1 MGRIVR
7 RIALRS
13 CLAHILFTCLIA
25 KAQTAPAPQQRF
37 HLDGIWQIDLL
48 PANGYFPAQF
58 RIAQEGESFKLCRR
72 KEYKDYCWAGR
83 YTQGSRTF
91 HIVAEG
97 EVFPGATKEWDV
109 VIDNPDRI
117 HGSGDKPNNS
127 IIRHSLPR
135 ADDAPCDDGN
145 TAQVEFFYAFL
156 RAQDAVQKKDLT
168 RTACWLHIGAVDG
181 DARSQSLY
189 SSVLYTG
196 EGIARDYP
204 AAFQWAQKGAQKGY
218 FLGEFMLAIM
228 YRTGNGTPV
237 NREKSKEWMAKFQ
250 TGFQAEVQRQ
260 RQEAGS
266 SAWNSLTDQQRLAV
280 VRAGLAVFS
289 QLAGASDQ
297 ETLIRN
303 QQMASPNMS
312 RSMAESLAQR
322 DPNFKAAQEQ
332 EGAGMSTILNMVLG
346 LDPQLNKAAGKAP

>member
-1 MGRIVR
+1 MREIVWR
-7 RIALRS
+7 VALHG
-13 CLAHILFTCLIA
+13 CLAQLLLAGLIA
-25 KAQTAPAPQQRF
+25 RAQTAPAPQQRF
-37 HLDGIWQIDLL
+37 HLDGIWQYDLN
-48 PANGYFPAQF
+48 PANGLVPVQLKVV
-58 RIAQEGESFKLCRR
+58 QEGDSFKICVRR
-72 KEYKDYCWAGR
+72 EYKEYCWAGR
-83 YTQGSRTF
+83 YTQGSRTI
-91 HIVAEG
+91 HIVAESDIP
-97 EVFPGATKEWDV
+97 PGASREGDV
-109 VIDNPDRI
+109 FIDNPDRI
-117 HGSGDKPNNS
+117 HQSKDKPGVS
-127 IIRHSLPR
+127 VIRHSLPR
-135 ADDAPCDDGN
+135 DDDTVCDDGN

-156 RAQDAVQKKDLT
+156 RAQDALQKKDLT
-168 RTACWLHIGAVDG
+168 RTACWLHIGATDG

-196 EGIARDYP
+196 EGIARDYG
-204 AAFQWAQKGAQKGY
+204 AAFQWAQKSAQKGY

-228 YRTGNGTPV
+228 YRTGNGAPV
-237 NREKSKEWMAKFQ
+237 SREKSKEWMAKFQ
-250 TGFQAEVQRQ
+250 TGFQAEVQRR

-303 QQMASPNMS
+303 QQMSSPNMS
-312 RSMAESLAQR
+312 RSMAEEIAQR

-346 LDPQLNKAAGKAP
+346 VDPQLNKAAGKAP

>member
-1 MGRIVR
+1 
-7 RIALRS
+7 L
-13 CLAHILFTCLIA
+13 
-25 KAQTAPAPQQRF
+25 
-37 HLDGIWQIDLL
+37 
-48 PANGYFPAQF
+48 
-58 RIAQEGESFKLCRR
+58 
-72 KEYKDYCWAGR
+72 
-83 YTQGSRTF
+83 
-91 HIVAEG
+91 
-97 EVFPGATKEWDV
+97 DV

-117 HGSGDKPNNS
+117 HGSGDKPKNS

-135 ADDAPCDDGN
+135 ADDAVCDDGN
-145 TAQVEFFYAFL
+145 TAQVELWYAFL
-156 RAQDAVQKKDLT
+156 RAKDAMQKKDLT
-168 RTACWLHIGAVDG
+168 RSACWFHVGAVDG

-204 AAFQWAQKGAQKGY
+204 AAFQWAQKSAEKGD

-228 YRTGNGTPV
+228 YRTGNGAPV

-250 TGFQAEVQRQ
+250 TGFQAEVQRR